1 MLLLLRL
8 RSSVYM
14 NLGTH
19 VASTCKLWCHVR
31 VAVIYQLSAD
41 KSTDSLTEIVA
52 IVKVKF
58 KFRCG

>member
-19 VASTCKLWCHVR
+19 EASTCKLWCHVR

-41 KSTDSLTEIVA
+41 KSTDSLTEMVV

>member
-1 MLLLLRL
+1 MLLLSRL

-41 KSTDSLTEIVA
+41 KSTDSPTEMVA
-52 IVKVKF
+52 TVKVKF

>member
-1 MLLLLRL
+1 MLLLSRL

-14 NLGTH
+14 NLVTH

-31 VAVIYQLSAD
+31 VAVIYQLSVD
-41 KSTDSLTEIVA
+41 KSTDSLTEMVV
-52 IVKVKF
+52 IVKLKF